1 MIKEQYGEHIILYI
15 DENETKRFNQNN
27 ISQIK
32 YCYQYKKDRHFS
44 RECNNF
50 SCFSCGGRGHLAKD
64 CSLLYTDNV

>member
-1 MIKEQYGEHIILYI
+1 MIKEQYEEHLILYI

-32 YCYQYKKDRHFS
+32 HYYRCKKDRYFL

-50 SCFSCGGRGHLAKD
+50 SCFSCSRRGHLAKD

>member
-32 YCYQYKKDRHFS
+32 HCYRYKKDRHFS